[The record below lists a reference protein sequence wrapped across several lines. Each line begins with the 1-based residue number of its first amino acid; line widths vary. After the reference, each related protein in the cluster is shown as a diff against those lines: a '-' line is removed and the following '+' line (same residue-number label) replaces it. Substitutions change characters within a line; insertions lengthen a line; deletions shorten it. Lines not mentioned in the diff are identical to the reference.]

1 MRIVNVDFMERRY
14 IMEFLR
20 EDETLDDLQLKGIH
34 VIQKKDAFRFGVD
47 AVLLANF
54 AKVRRNAKVVDLCT
68 GTGIIPFILA
78 GKTYASD
85 IIGVEIQEE
94 FVDMANRSVQYN
106 NLENK
111 IKFISGDLK
120 DVHLIKSIPKVDI
133 VTVNPPYKLHNSG
146 LINLNDKN
154 AIARHE
160 ICCTLEDVI
169 MACRILLK
177 DSGRMYM
184 VHRPDRLADILCIM
198 RKHRIEPKRIRMVH
212 PSVNKAPNIVLIEGQ
227 RDGGAFLKWESPL
240 YVHTEDGGYTQE
252 ITDMYNS
259 GR

>member
-1 MRIVNVDFMERRY
+1 
-14 IMEFLR
+14 MEFLR
-20 EDETLDDLQLKGIH
+20 DNETLDDLQLKGIQ
-34 VIQKKDAFRFGVD
+34 VIQKKEAFRFGVD

-54 AKVRRNAKVVDLCT
+54 ANVRKNAKIVDLCS

-78 GKTYASD
+78 GKTYASN

-94 FVDMANRSVQYN
+94 LVDMANRSVKFN

-111 IKFISGDLK
+111 IEFLCADLK
-120 DVHLIKSIPKVDI
+120 DSALIKSIPKVDI

-169 MACRILLK
+169 IACRILLK
-177 DSGRMYM
+177 DNGRVYM
-184 VHRPDRLADILCIM
+184 VHRPDRLVDILCTM

-227 RDGGAFLKWESPL
+227 RDGGAFLKWETPL
-240 YVHTEDGGYTQE
+240 YVHTDDGGYTKE
-252 ITDMYNS
+252 IIDMYN
-259 GR
+259 

>member
-1 MRIVNVDFMERRY
+1 
-14 IMEFLR
+14 MEFLR
-20 EDETLDDLQLKGIH
+20 SDETLDDLQLEGIH
-34 VIQKKDAFRFGVD
+34 VIQKKHGFRFGVD

-68 GTGIIPFILA
+68 GTGIVPFILA
-78 GKTYASD
+78 GKTYASEL
-85 IIGVEIQEE
+85 IGIEIQEE

-106 NLENK
+106 NLEHK
-111 IKFISGDLK
+111 INFINGDLK
-120 DVHLIKSIPKVDI
+120 DVNLIKSIPKVDI

-169 MACRILLK
+169 IACRVLLK

-184 VHRPDRLADILCIM
+184 VHRPDRLVDILCTM

-212 PSVNKAPNIVLIEGQ
+212 PSASKAPNIVLVEGQ
-227 RDGGAFLKWESPL
+227 RDGGSFLKWESPL
-240 YVHTEDGGYTQE
+240 YVHDEEGGYTQE
-252 ITDMYNS
+252 ITDMYSSN
-259 GR
+259 RI

>member
-1 MRIVNVDFMERRY
+1 
-14 IMEFLR
+14 MEFLR
-20 EDETLDDLQLKGIH
+20 NDETLDDLQLKGIH

-54 AKVRRNAKVVDLCT
+54 AKVKKNAKVVDLCT

-85 IIGVEIQEE
+85 LIGIEIQEE
-94 FVDMANRSVQYN
+94 FVDMANRSALYN
-106 NLENK
+106 ELEHK

-120 DVHLIKSIPKVDI
+120 DVQLIKSIPKVDI

-169 MACRILLK
+169 IAARILLR
-177 DSGRMYM
+177 DGGRMYM
-184 VHRPDRLADILCIM
+184 VHRPDRLVDILCTM
-198 RKHRIEPKRIRMVH
+198 RKHKIEPKRIRMVH

-227 RDGGAFLKWESPL
+227 RDGGTFFKWEPPL

-252 ITDMYNS
+252 INNMYNS
-259 GR
+259 DTIL

>member
-1 MRIVNVDFMERRY
+1 
-14 IMEFLR
+14 MEFLKS
-20 EDETLDDLQLKGIH
+20 DETLDDLQLNGIH
-34 VIQKKDAFRFGVD
+34 VIQKKHAFRFGVD

-54 AKVRRNAKVVDLCT
+54 AKVKRNAKVVDLCT

-78 GKTYASD
+78 GKTCASD

-94 FVDMANRSVQYN
+94 FVNMANRSAEYN
-106 NLENK
+106 KLEDK

-120 DVHLIKSIPKVDI
+120 DKELIKNIPKVDI

-146 LINLNDKN
+146 LISLNDKS

-169 MACRILLK
+169 IACRILLK

-184 VHRPDRLADILCIM
+184 VHRPDRLADILCTM
-198 RKHRIEPKRIRMVH
+198 RKHKIEPKRIRMVH

-227 RDGGAFLKWESPL
+227 RDGGAFLKWDNPL

-252 ITDMYNS
+252 IMDMYNS
-259 GR
+259 ETV

>member
-1 MRIVNVDFMERRY
+1 
-14 IMEFLR
+14 MEFLR
-20 EDETLDDLQLKGIH
+20 DDETLDDLKLKGIQ

-54 AKVRRNAKVVDLCT
+54 AKVRKEAKVVDLCS

-78 GKTYASD
+78 GKTNASSV
-85 IIGVEIQEE
+85 IGVEIQEE
-94 FVDMANRSVQYN
+94 LVDMANRSARFN
-106 NLENK
+106 NLDYK
-111 IKFISGDLK
+111 IKFIHGDLK
-120 DVHLIKSIPKVDI
+120 DEELIKSISKVDV

-169 MACRILLK
+169 IACRILLK
-177 DSGRMYM
+177 DNGRVYM
-184 VHRPDRLADILCIM
+184 VHRPDRLVDILCTM

-227 RDGGAFLKWESPL
+227 RDGGTFLKWETPL
-240 YVHTEDGGYTQE
+240 YVHSEDGGYTKE

-259 GR
+259 HTN